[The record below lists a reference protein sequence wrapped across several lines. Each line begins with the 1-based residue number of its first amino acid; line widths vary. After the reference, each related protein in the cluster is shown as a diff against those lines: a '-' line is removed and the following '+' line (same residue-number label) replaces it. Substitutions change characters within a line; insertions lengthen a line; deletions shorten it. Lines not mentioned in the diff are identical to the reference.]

1 MSPYRSLLPAV
12 AVLLMTGAG
21 CLGFGG
27 SEPATS
33 STGGLWVSENA
44 GTTWEARSTLLT
56 ATGAS
61 SINGLD
67 ILAFEQDPTD
77 ATVVYAGS
85 KTNGLFYSTDGG
97 ASWLRPEDKEASS
110 GSVLGIEVDPN
121 DICTYY
127 VLKPQRLLKTET
139 CGREFNIEAY
149 VETRT
154 DEALTTLAIDWYKPS
169 TLFIGTTEGDV
180 LRSTDS
186 GETWTAI
193 YRARNSVTD
202 IAVSNADSRIIYVGT
217 RSNGVFRSTDGG
229 TTWVDSDTA
238 LEDYK
243 KADNVYSFAQT
254 ADGSRVLMSSAYGL
268 LYSDDNGVTWN
279 GVSLVT
285 SAGEVTVR
293 AAEISPEDKQ
303 NFYYSTGNTFYSS
316 TSSGSSWKTT
326 NLPTSRAAAVI
337 RVDQD
342 NNERVYLGVVSLE
355 K

>member
-1 MSPYRSLLPAV
+1 MSSYRSLPLAL
-12 AVLLMTGAG
+12 ALLLMTGAG
-21 CLGFGG
+21 CFGFGG
-27 SEPATS
+27 SQPTAT

-44 GTTWEARSTLLT
+44 GTTWEARSTLLS

-67 ILAFEQDPTD
+67 ILALEQDPAD
-77 ATVVYAGS
+77 ASVLYAGS

-110 GSVLGIEVDPN
+110 GSVLAIEVDPN
-121 DICTYY
+121 NICTYY

-139 CGREFNIEAY
+139 CGREFNSEAY

-154 DEALTTLAIDWYKPS
+154 DESLTTLAIDWYKPS
-169 TLFIGTTEGDV
+169 TLLLGTTQGDV
-180 LRSTDS
+180 LRSTD
-186 GETWTAI
+186 GAATWTAI

-202 IAVSNADSRIIYVGT
+202 IAVSNADSRIVYVGT
-217 RSNGVFRSTDGG
+217 RSNGVIRSTDGG
-229 TTWVDSDTA
+229 TTWADSDDA
-238 LEDYK
+238 LESFK
-243 KADNVYSFAQT
+243 KANNVYTFSQT

-268 LYSDDNGVTWN
+268 LYSDDNGVSWN
-279 GVSLVT
+279 GVGLVT

-293 AAEISPEDKQ
+293 AAEISPDNKQ
-303 NFYYSTGNTFYSS
+303 EFYYSTGSTFYSS

-326 NLPTSRAAAVI
+326 NLPTSRAASVI
-337 RVDQD
+337 RVDED
-342 NNERVYLGVVSLE
+342 NASRVYLGVVSLE